1 MKTKRDVLNRNFLDS
16 VSLILSKRQK
26 NKRKTLTTT
35 NCVCL
40 GSLLIRQ
47 QLYACVYQCMFFLLY
62 SSFYTLNIY
71 TAIKI
76 RNRRTDNSQ
85 ALQLCKKNN
94 MYLHTGRL
102 NNDRF

>member
-1 MKTKRDVLNRNFLDS
+1 
-16 VSLILSKRQK
+16 
-26 NKRKTLTTT
+26 
-35 NCVCL
+35 
-40 GSLLIRQ
+40 
-47 QLYACVYQCMFFLLY
+47 MFFLLY

-94 MYLHTGRL
+94 MYHHTVRL
-102 NNDRF
+102 NNDRL